1 MKSSISPERAKLCL
15 RDSVRQIK
23 SINKSLTKKLLCF
36 LGGTLLL
43 SSVQAQQKIEPFFIG
58 DRIPDLPLHRII
70 NYKNSTAT
78 LSSFGDKLIILDFW
92 SIHCSSCIEQFPQED
107 SLQHILGDKLQFI
120 LLTLD
125 PKEKVTSFLKHF
137 DSSHHTKFSLP
148 IIYSDSTICCLF
160 RHHAVPHY
168 VWLAPNGAFLAQ
180 TEQQFI
186 TPQIVEQVSNRV
198 VGLQKQMRKEHFS
211 EVMLTYPPP
220 GKKLIEVIR
229 QNKILIDNIR

>member
-1 MKSSISPERAKLCL
+1 MKTILLVLGLLCL
-15 RDSVRQIK
+15 SG
-23 SINKSLTKKLLCF
+23 SGF
-36 LGGTLLL
+36 G
-43 SSVQAQQKIEPFFIG
+43 QKIDIPKMDVKPFYIG
-58 DRIPDLPLHRII
+58 DRIPDLPLNRII
-70 NYKNSTAT
+70 NYKDSSAT

-92 SIHCSSCIEQFPQED
+92 SIHCSSCIEQFPKED

-137 DSSHHTKFSLP
+137 DSSYHTKFSLP

-220 GKKLIEVIR
+220 DKKLTEAIH